1 MENENKIVAV
11 VLSPAKTAHLR
22 RGNGFSLEEIK
33 KAGKT
38 VESLKKLN
46 IKIDYFRKSIHQ
58 SNVDQ
63 LKTLKPLDK
72 KGKKREPFV
81 LKEKKI
87 TPYKPKKEKV
97 EAKPVKEEKIP
108 PKKKELK
115 ITPAKKEKEK
125 IKATPIKIDAAK
137 DETEKTP
144 LTALSG
150 LGAATAKKFLELGVD
165 CVETLLKEDPDELG
179 KLIKGCS
186 PNQIRKWVQEGK
198 ELL

>member
-1 MENENKIVAV
+1 MENENKIVAMV
-11 VLSPAKTAHLR
+11 KSPAKTAHLR
-22 RGNGFSLEEIK
+22 RGSGFSLVEIK
-33 KAGKT
+33 KAEKT

-46 IKIDYFRKSIHQ
+46 IKIDYFRKSIYQ
-58 SNVDQ
+58 SNVDV

-72 KGKKREPFV
+72 KRKKRTPFI

-97 EAKPVKEEKIP
+97 EAKPVKEEELP

-115 ITPAKKEKEK
+115 PTPAKKEKEK
-125 IKATPIKIDAAK
+125 IKATPIKLDTAK
-137 DETEKTP
+137 DVTEKTL
-144 LTALSG
+144 LTVLSG
-150 LGAATAKKFLELGVD
+150 LGTATAKKFAELGVD
-165 CVETLLKEDPDELG
+165 CVEALLKEDPDELG

-186 PNQIRKWVQEGK
+186 SDKIRKWVQEGK